1 MTTMHWEG
9 LKHVRENSIFKS
21 SNFIFDPELHCGYC
35 VPDIS
40 NLMHRLCLAKRQHTL
55 KLIECS
61 RTWACLLFCANR
73 QAVAASTRCA
83 AEYADLHLDQHLPV
97 SITWGSCST
106 SYRLDHDTVN
116 GCRNPSVAAGEP
128 RVYLREEAN
137 PRAGNRRVQN
147 RLGRLA

>member
-1 MTTMHWEG
+1 MSGKTRSS
-9 LKHVRENSIFKS
+9 KVRTSFSIPNCTAATAFQ
-21 SNFIFDPELHCGYC
+21 ILAL
-35 VPDIS
+35 
-40 NLMHRLCLAKRQHTL
+40 LMHRLCLAKRQHTL

-61 RTWACLLFCANR
+61 RTWSCLLFCANR

-137 PRAGNRRVQN
+137 PRAGNRRVEN